1 MGKYFTI
8 LILLNYIL
16 SMTTLF
22 ISMLKRW
29 SLFTF
34 LKNLLFLA
42 VGINL
47 IILIIGLIIK
57 TLENKKEDES
67 IIDLVVP
74 TESEEEIKQILKEA
88 SSLDAD
94 DEFKDW
100 TPDNWEKGDWKWLG
114 KLICGRD
121 FHKRKI
127 WRKRKKLKK

>member
-100 TPDNWEKGDWKWLG
+100 TPDN
-114 KLICGRD
+114 
-121 FHKRKI
+121 
-127 WRKRKKLKK
+127 

>member
-22 ISMLKRW
+22 ISMPKRW

-47 IILIIGLIIK
+47 ILLIIWLIIK
-57 TLENKKEDES
+57 TLKNKKTDEN
-67 IIDLVVP
+67 IIDLIVP
-74 TESEEEIKQILKEA
+74 TESEEEIKHILKDA
-88 SSLDAD
+88 SSLD
-94 DEFKDW
+94 
-100 TPDNWEKGDWKWLG
+100 
-114 KLICGRD
+114 
-121 FHKRKI
+121 
-127 WRKRKKLKK
+127 

>member
-47 IILIIGLIIK
+47 ILLIIWLIIK
-57 TLENKKEDES
+57 TLKNKKTDES
-67 IIDLVVP
+67 IIDLIVP

-88 SSLDAD
+88 SSLDED
-94 DEFKDW
+94 EEFKDW
-100 TPDNWEKGDWKWLG
+100 TPDN
-114 KLICGRD
+114 
-121 FHKRKI
+121 
-127 WRKRKKLKK
+127 

>member
-34 LKNLLFLA
+34 LKDLLFLA

-47 IILIIGLIIK
+47 ILLIIWLIIK
-57 TLENKKEDES
+57 TLKNKKTDEN
-67 IIDLVVP
+67 IIDLIVP

-88 SSLDAD
+88 SSLDED
-94 DEFKDW
+94 EEFKDW
-100 TPDNWEKGDWKWLG
+100 TPDN
-114 KLICGRD
+114 
-121 FHKRKI
+121 
-127 WRKRKKLKK
+127 

>member
-47 IILIIGLIIK
+47 ILLIIWLIIK
-57 TLENKKEDES
+57 TLKNKKTDEN
-67 IIDLVVP
+67 IIDLIVP

-88 SSLDAD
+88 SSLDED
-94 DEFKDW
+94 EEFKDW
-100 TPDNWEKGDWKWLG
+100 APDN
-114 KLICGRD
+114 
-121 FHKRKI
+121 
-127 WRKRKKLKK
+127 

>member
-47 IILIIGLIIK
+47 ILLIIWLIIK
-57 TLENKKEDES
+57 TLKNKK
-67 IIDLVVP
+67 
-74 TESEEEIKQILKEA
+74 TEI
-88 SSLDAD
+88 
-94 DEFKDW
+94 
-100 TPDNWEKGDWKWLG
+100 NW
-114 KLICGRD
+114 I
-121 FHKRKI
+121 
-127 WRKRKKLKK
+127 

>member
-47 IILIIGLIIK
+47 ILLIIWLIIK
-57 TLENKKEDES
+57 TLKNKKTDEN
-67 IIDLVVP
+67 IIDLIVP
-74 TESEEEIKQILKEA
+74 TESEEEIKQILKEVY
-88 SSLDAD
+88 
-94 DEFKDW
+94 
-100 TPDNWEKGDWKWLG
+100 
-114 KLICGRD
+114 LIPPR
-121 FHKRKI
+121 
-127 WRKRKKLKK
+127 LM

>member
-22 ISMLKRW
+22 ITRLKRW

-47 IILIIGLIIK
+47 ILLIIWLIIK
-57 TLENKKEDES
+57 TLKNKKTDEN
-67 IIDLVVP
+67 IIDLIVP

-88 SSLDAD
+88 SSLDED
-94 DEFKDW
+94 EEFKDW
-100 TPDNWEKGDWKWLG
+100 TPDN
-114 KLICGRD
+114 
-121 FHKRKI
+121 
-127 WRKRKKLKK
+127 

>member
-34 LKNLLFLA
+34 LKKLLFLA

-47 IILIIGLIIK
+47 ILLIIWLIIK
-57 TLENKKEDES
+57 TLKNKKTDEN
-67 IIDLVVP
+67 IIDLIVP

-88 SSLDAD
+88 SSLDED
-94 DEFKDW
+94 EEFKDW
-100 TPDNWEKGDWKWLG
+100 TPDN
-114 KLICGRD
+114 
-121 FHKRKI
+121 
-127 WRKRKKLKK
+127 

>member
-47 IILIIGLIIK
+47 ILLIIWLIIK
-57 TLENKKEDES
+57 TLKNKKTDEN
-67 IIDLVVP
+67 IIDLIVP

-100 TPDNWEKGDWKWLG
+100 TSDN
-114 KLICGRD
+114 
-121 FHKRKI
+121 
-127 WRKRKKLKK
+127 

>member
-47 IILIIGLIIK
+47 ILLIIWLIIK
-57 TLENKKEDES
+57 TLKNKKTDEN
-67 IIDLVVP
+67 IIDLIVP

-88 SSLDAD
+88 SSLD
-94 DEFKDW
+94 EEMKNLK
-100 TPDNWEKGDWKWLG
+100 TGPQIIEKRGIEDG
-114 KLICGRD
+114 
-121 FHKRKI
+121 
-127 WRKRKKLKK
+127 

>member
-47 IILIIGLIIK
+47 ILLIIWLIIK
-57 TLENKKEDES
+57 TLKNKNTDEN
-67 IIDLVVP
+67 IIDLIVP

-88 SSLDAD
+88 SSLDED
-94 DEFKDW
+94 EEFKDW
-100 TPDNWEKGDWKWLG
+100 TPDN
-114 KLICGRD
+114 
-121 FHKRKI
+121 
-127 WRKRKKLKK
+127 

>member
-47 IILIIGLIIK
+47 ILLIIWLIIK
-57 TLENKKEDES
+57 TLKNKKTDEN
-67 IIDLVVP
+67 IIDLIVP

-88 SSLDAD
+88 SSLGEDE
-94 DEFKDW
+94 EFKDW
-100 TPDNWEKGDWKWLG
+100 TPDN
-114 KLICGRD
+114 
-121 FHKRKI
+121 
-127 WRKRKKLKK
+127 

>member
-22 ISMLKRW
+22 ISMIKRW

-47 IILIIGLIIK
+47 ILLIIWLIIK
-57 TLENKKEDES
+57 TLKNKKTDES
-67 IIDLVVP
+67 IIDLIVP

-88 SSLDAD
+88 SSLDED
-94 DEFKDW
+94 EEFKDW
-100 TPDNWEKGDWKWLG
+100 TPDN
-114 KLICGRD
+114 
-121 FHKRKI
+121 
-127 WRKRKKLKK
+127 

>member
-47 IILIIGLIIK
+47 ILLIIWLIIK
-57 TLENKKEDES
+57 TLKNKKTDEN
-67 IIDLVVP
+67 IIDLIVP
-74 TESEEEIKQILKEA
+74 TESEEEIKQILKGA
-88 SSLDAD
+88 SSLDED
-94 DEFKDW
+94 EEFKDW
-100 TPDNWEKGDWKWLG
+100 TPDN
-114 KLICGRD
+114 
-121 FHKRKI
+121 
-127 WRKRKKLKK
+127 

>member
-47 IILIIGLIIK
+47 ILLIIWLIIK
-57 TLENKKEDES
+57 TLKNKKTDEN
-67 IIDLVVP
+67 IIDLIVP

-88 SSLDAD
+88 S
-94 DEFKDW
+94 
-100 TPDNWEKGDWKWLG
+100 
-114 KLICGRD
+114 
-121 FHKRKI
+121 
-127 WRKRKKLKK
+127 

>member
-47 IILIIGLIIK
+47 ILLIIWLIIK
-57 TLENKKEDES
+57 TLKNKKTDEN
-67 IIDLVVP
+67 IIDLIVP

-88 SSLDAD
+88 SSLDED
-94 DEFKDW
+94 EEFKDW
-100 TPDNWEKGDWKWLG
+100 TPDNWEKGD
-114 KLICGRD
+114 
-121 FHKRKI
+121 
-127 WRKRKKLKK
+127 

>member
-47 IILIIGLIIK
+47 ILLIIWLIIK
-57 TLENKKEDES
+57 TLKNKKTDEN
-67 IIDLVVP
+67 IIDLIVP

-88 SSLDAD
+88 SSLDGD
-94 DEFKDW
+94 EEFKDW
-100 TPDNWEKGDWKWLG
+100 TPDN
-114 KLICGRD
+114 
-121 FHKRKI
+121 
-127 WRKRKKLKK
+127 

>member
-47 IILIIGLIIK
+47 ILLIIWLIIK
-57 TLENKKEDES
+57 TLKNKKTDEN
-67 IIDLVVP
+67 IIDLIVP

-88 SSLDAD
+88 SSLDED
-94 DEFKDW
+94 EEFKDW
-100 TPDNWEKGDWKWLG
+100 TPDN
-114 KLICGRD
+114 
-121 FHKRKI
+121 
-127 WRKRKKLKK
+127 

>member
-47 IILIIGLIIK
+47 ILLIIWLIIK
-57 TLENKKEDES
+57 TLKNKKTDEN
-67 IIDLVVP
+67 IIDFIVP

-88 SSLDAD
+88 SSLDED
-94 DEFKDW
+94 EEFKDW
-100 TPDNWEKGDWKWLG
+100 TPDN
-114 KLICGRD
+114 
-121 FHKRKI
+121 
-127 WRKRKKLKK
+127 

>member
-47 IILIIGLIIK
+47 ILLIIWLIIK
-57 TLENKKEDES
+57 TLKNKKTDEN
-67 IIDLVVP
+67 IIDLIVP
-74 TESEEEIKQILKEA
+74 TESEEEIQQILKEA
-88 SSLDAD
+88 SSLDED
-94 DEFKDW
+94 EEFKDW
-100 TPDNWEKGDWKWLG
+100 TPDN
-114 KLICGRD
+114 
-121 FHKRKI
+121 
-127 WRKRKKLKK
+127 

>member
-29 SLFTF
+29 ILFTF

-47 IILIIGLIIK
+47 ILLIIWLIIK
-57 TLENKKEDES
+57 TLKNKKTDEN
-67 IIDLVVP
+67 IIDLIVP

-88 SSLDAD
+88 SSLDED
-94 DEFKDW
+94 EEFKDW
-100 TPDNWEKGDWKWLG
+100 TPDN
-114 KLICGRD
+114 
-121 FHKRKI
+121 
-127 WRKRKKLKK
+127 

>member
-47 IILIIGLIIK
+47 ILLIIWLIIK
-57 TLENKKEDES
+57 TLKNKKTYEN
-67 IIDLVVP
+67 IIDLIVP

-88 SSLDAD
+88 SSLDED
-94 DEFKDW
+94 EEFKDW
-100 TPDNWEKGDWKWLG
+100 TPDN
-114 KLICGRD
+114 
-121 FHKRKI
+121 
-127 WRKRKKLKK
+127 

>member
-22 ISMLKRW
+22 ISMLNRL

-47 IILIIGLIIK
+47 ILLIIWLIIK
-57 TLENKKEDES
+57 TLKNKKTDEN
-67 IIDLVVP
+67 IIDLIVP

-88 SSLDAD
+88 SSLDED
-94 DEFKDW
+94 EEFKDW
-100 TPDNWEKGDWKWLG
+100 TPDN
-114 KLICGRD
+114 
-121 FHKRKI
+121 
-127 WRKRKKLKK
+127 

>member
-47 IILIIGLIIK
+47 ILLIIWLIIM
-57 TLENKKEDES
+57 TLKNKKTDEN
-67 IIDLVVP
+67 IIDLIVP

-88 SSLDAD
+88 SSLDED
-94 DEFKDW
+94 EEFKDW
-100 TPDNWEKGDWKWLG
+100 TPDN
-114 KLICGRD
+114 
-121 FHKRKI
+121 
-127 WRKRKKLKK
+127 

>member
-22 ISMLKRW
+22 ISMIKRW

-47 IILIIGLIIK
+47 ILLIIWLIIK
-57 TLENKKEDES
+57 TLKNKKTDEN
-67 IIDLVVP
+67 IIDLIVP

-88 SSLDAD
+88 SSLDED
-94 DEFKDW
+94 EEFKDW
-100 TPDNWEKGDWKWLG
+100 TPDN
-114 KLICGRD
+114 
-121 FHKRKI
+121 
-127 WRKRKKLKK
+127 

>member
-1 MGKYFTI
+1 MEKYFTI

-47 IILIIGLIIK
+47 ILLIIWLIIK
-57 TLENKKEDES
+57 TLKNKKTDEN
-67 IIDLVVP
+67 IIDLIVP

-88 SSLDAD
+88 SSLDED
-94 DEFKDW
+94 EEFKNW
-100 TPDNWEKGDWKWLG
+100 TPDN
-114 KLICGRD
+114 
-121 FHKRKI
+121 
-127 WRKRKKLKK
+127 

>member
-34 LKNLLFLA
+34 LKNLLILA

-47 IILIIGLIIK
+47 ILLIIWLIIK
-57 TLENKKEDES
+57 TLKNKKTDEN
-67 IIDLVVP
+67 IIDLIVP

-88 SSLDAD
+88 SSLDED
-94 DEFKDW
+94 EEFKDW
-100 TPDNWEKGDWKWLG
+100 TPDN
-114 KLICGRD
+114 
-121 FHKRKI
+121 
-127 WRKRKKLKK
+127 

>member
-47 IILIIGLIIK
+47 ILLVIWLIIK
-57 TLENKKEDES
+57 TLKNKKTDEN
-67 IIDLVVP
+67 IIDLIVP

-88 SSLDAD
+88 SSLDED
-94 DEFKDW
+94 EEFKDW
-100 TPDNWEKGDWKWLG
+100 TPDN
-114 KLICGRD
+114 
-121 FHKRKI
+121 
-127 WRKRKKLKK
+127 

>member
-8 LILLNYIL
+8 LILSNYIL

-47 IILIIGLIIK
+47 ILLIIWLIIK
-57 TLENKKEDES
+57 TLKNKKTDEN
-67 IIDLVVP
+67 IIDLIVP

-88 SSLDAD
+88 SSLDED
-94 DEFKDW
+94 EEFKDW
-100 TPDNWEKGDWKWLG
+100 TPDN
-114 KLICGRD
+114 
-121 FHKRKI
+121 
-127 WRKRKKLKK
+127 

>member
-47 IILIIGLIIK
+47 ILLIIWLIIK
-57 TLENKKEDES
+57 TLKNKKTDEN
-67 IIDLVVP
+67 IIDLIVP

-100 TPDNWEKGDWKWLG
+100 TPDN
-114 KLICGRD
+114 
-121 FHKRKI
+121 
-127 WRKRKKLKK
+127 